1 MLEGILQGLEAA
13 ISLQNLIM
21 VVAGCLLGTFIGML
35 PGLGPMSIIA
45 IMIPVAIKIGDPSA
59 ALILLAGVY
68 YGAIF
73 GGSTSSI
80 LINAPG
86 IAGTVATAFDG
97 YPMARKGLAG
107 KALTI
112 AAIASF
118 TGGTIG
124 AILLMGFAPA
134 LATVALLFHSAEY
147 FALMIVG
154 LSAIAAFAG
163 TGNVAK
169 ALMMTVVGLILATL
183 GESAQFNAPRFTMG
197 IQDLQSGISF
207 ITLAMALFALP
218 EALYLVLDPKRSNT
232 GGAGGEI
239 KDLRITKTEAKL
251 IAPVI
256 GRQSIQGFLI
266 GVMPGAGATIASFLG
281 YAVERNIAKG
291 DEQAEFGKG
300 SVKGL
305 AAPETANNAAC
316 TGSFVPL
323 LTLGIPGSG
332 TTAILLG
339 ALIALNVTPGPRLMV
354 DNPTIFWAVIIS
366 MYVGNVVLL
375 ILNLPLIPY
384 IAKLLLVPRNYLIPF
399 ILFFTMMGSYIGQ
412 NNATELL
419 MLTSMGVAATIMR
432 FAGFPLAPMLIGF
445 ILGQMLED
453 NFARAMNL
461 TDGVSFMWERPMTT
475 ALLVLAIVLIF
486 LPSIREQ
493 LAKLRRKGFTTGT
506 KPITNAARYVQKLI
520 EGFQAFRKTYYESKP
535 DFYRTL
541 IKSGQHPDVM
551 VIACSDSRVNPSIIA
566 KAEPG
571 ELFIVRNVAN
581 LVPPYEPDS
590 RYYGTSAALEYA
602 VRDLAVSHIIVLGH
616 SHCGGIRRLLE
627 GDKAEEAREFID
639 GWMLIADLARG
650 GGLNDEAAIRAAER
664 NAVTVSLTNLLTFP
678 WVRDRVYDDKLKLHG
693 WWFDLEAGEL
703 LEHKTG
709 GAWTA
714 LIGQE

>member
-1 MLEGILQGLEAA
+1 MIEGLLQGLQTAL
-13 ISLQNLIM
+13 SLQNLLM
-21 VVAGCLLGTFIGML
+21 VVAGCLIGTIIGML

-97 YPMARKGLAG
+97 YPMARKGKAG

-112 AAIASF
+112 AAVSSF
-118 TGGTIG
+118 AGGTVG
-124 AILLMGFAPA
+124 AVLLMAFAPA
-134 LATVALLFHSAEY
+134 LASVALLFHSAEY

-154 LSAIAAFAG
+154 LSAISAFAG
-163 TGNVAK
+163 TGHVAK
-169 ALMMTVVGLILATL
+169 ALLMTVLGVILATV

-197 IQDLQSGISF
+197 IMDLQSGVSF

-218 EALYLVLDPKRSNT
+218 EAMYLVLDPKRSNT
-232 GGAGGEI
+232 GGATGEI
-239 KDLRITKTEAKL
+239 TNLRITKAEARQ

-256 GRQSIQGFLI
+256 ARQSIQGFLI
-266 GVMPGAGATIASFLG
+266 GVMPGAGATLASFLG
-281 YAVERNIAKG
+281 YAVERNLAKG
-291 DEQAEFGKG
+291 EDRAEFGKG
-300 SVKGL
+300 SIKGL

-354 DNPTIFWAVIIS
+354 DNPEIFWAVIIS
-366 MYVGNVVLL
+366 MYIGNVVLL
-375 ILNLPLIPY
+375 VLNLPLIPY

-412 NNATELL
+412 NNSTELL
-419 MLTSMGVAATIMR
+419 ILTAMGIVATIMR

-461 TDGVSFMWERPMTT
+461 YDGISFMWERPMTT
-475 ALLVLAIVLIF
+475 TMLVFAIVLIF

-493 LAKLRRKGFTTGT
+493 LAAWRRRG
-506 KPITNAARYVQKLI
+506 
-520 EGFQAFRKTYYESKP
+520 
-535 DFYRTL
+535 
-541 IKSGQHPDVM
+541 
-551 VIACSDSRVNPSIIA
+551 
-566 KAEPG
+566 
-571 ELFIVRNVAN
+571 VA
-581 LVPPYEPDS
+581 
-590 RYYGTSAALEYA
+590 
-602 VRDLAVSHIIVLGH
+602 
-616 SHCGGIRRLLE
+616 E
-627 GDKAEEAREFID
+627 GD
-639 GWMLIADLARG
+639 
-650 GGLNDEAAIRAAER
+650 
-664 NAVTVSLTNLLTFP
+664 
-678 WVRDRVYDDKLKLHG
+678 
-693 WWFDLEAGEL
+693 
-703 LEHKTG
+703 
-709 GAWTA
+709 
-714 LIGQE
+714 